1 MLSDEDDDDE
11 GSFDDWDVL
20 ETISDFDREC
30 SGEFGALETKDKQ
43 ICSANFPDH
52 PG

>member
-1 MLSDEDDDDE
+1 MISDEEDDDE

-30 SGEFGALETKDKQ
+30 S
-43 ICSANFPDH
+43 
-52 PG
+52 